1 MTDRVDVEGV
11 ASWRLATGTRVGRM
25 RKGTRR
31 IVVQMSDEDFFRIRN
46 VAERLRVSFA
56 AAARR
61 VISKGLQHD

>member
-1 MTDRVDVEGV
+1 
-11 ASWRLATGTRVGRM
+11 M